1 MSNFLLFFKRLKIYI
16 KCKYFYSK
24 YYLVKFLCTFIL
36 YLRNMAIDKEKLVVD
51 LNQIVNKH
59 FENFN
64 DKRFFKID
72 NALFPPIASSNID
85 IHNSDYNKFKHVV
98 NYKIENINKSY
109 FYVFI
114 QCYGNVIENV
124 KANFNEMDIDLSF
137 SDHKILINFH
147 EHFSK
152 LEGKTIR

>member
-1 MSNFLLFFKRLKIYI
+1 
-16 KCKYFYSK
+16 
-24 YYLVKFLCTFIL
+24 
-36 YLRNMAIDKEKLVVD
+36 MAIDKEKLVVD

-72 NALFPPIASSNID
+72 NALFPPIASSN
-85 IHNSDYNKFKHVV
+85 NSDYNKFKHVV